1 MAKLSKK
8 VINQVEKIAEANY
21 SEACDQAHTY
31 ATFALAVDSYALN
44 AAHTAKEAGLSP
56 AAQCRACDEVY
67 SMYNRT
73 NSMFRELG
81 L

>member
-8 VINQVEKIAEANY
+8 VLNQIENIANANF

-31 ATFALAVDSYALN
+31 DTFALAIDSYALN

-67 SMYNRT
+67 SMYNRS

>member
-8 VINQVEKIAEANY
+8 VLNQIENIANANF

-31 ATFALAVDSYALN
+31 DTFALAIDSYALN

-67 SMYNRT
+67 SMYNRV
-73 NSMFRELG
+73 NSNVRQLG

>member
-56 AAQCRACDEVY
+56 DAQCRACDEVY
-67 SMYNRT
+67 SIYNKVMSNNRQ
-73 NSMFRELG
+73 LG